1 MGRPEAMRLKDLGR
15 LRKMSSGEVSMRWE
29 CVTLRS
35 YSCDPG
41 VTESLMVAAAVA
53 TTNRRFAIA
62 WDRFSGPL
70 PKVRKR
76 KLVKREPYHH
86 RLTRI
91 THTVN
96 GQLVVLPPLTT

>member
-15 LRKMSSGEVSMRWE
+15 LRKMSSGEVSMRGE

-41 VTESLMVAAAVA
+41 VKESLMVAAAVA
-53 TTNRRFAIA
+53 TTNRHFAVA
-62 WDRFSGPL
+62 WDRFNGPFAKR
-70 PKVRKR
+70 PKHKRPRRK
-76 KLVKREPYHH
+76 PYHH

-91 THTVN
+91 SYVVK
-96 GQLVVLPPLTT
+96 GQEVVLHPLTT